1 MPKGDFGNKRN
12 TKGFN
17 KNPNNINRKGRK
29 KNVLNS
35 LTEYLEKTYGSR
47 PPKGEV
53 QDMLQY
59 IECLA
64 VEDLRNFIKD
74 ENIPVIIQAYGRL
87 LLSGDPKELRRVQ
100 GAEMIND
107 RLHGKPKQAT
117 EITGKDGKDLIPPQI
132 TEIEIIKTQK

>member
-59 IECLA
+59 IECLP
-64 VEDLRNFIKD
+64 VEDLKNFIKD
-74 ENIPVIIQAYGRL
+74 PNIPVIIQAYGRL
-87 LLSGDPKELRRVQ
+87 LLSGEPKELRRVQ
-100 GAEMIND
+100 GAELIND
-107 RLHGKPKQAT
+107 RLHGRPKQAT
-117 EITGKDGKDLIPPQI
+117 EITGKDGKDLTINFVPA
-132 TEIEIIKTQK
+132 KK

>member
-1 MPKGDFGNKRN
+1 VSRENYERTIKN
-12 TKGFN
+12 KGFD

-100 GAEMIND
+100 GAELIND
-107 RLHGKPKQAT
+107 RLHGRPKQAT
-117 EITGKDGKDLIPPQI
+117 EITGKDGNSLTINFVPAK
-132 TEIEIIKTQK
+132 K

>member
-64 VEDLRNFIKD
+64 VEDLKNFIKD
-74 ENIPVIIQAYGRL
+74 PNIPVIIQAYGRL

-100 GAEMIND
+100 GAELIND
-107 RLHGKPKQAT
+107 RLHGRPKQAT
-117 EITGKDGKDLIPPQI
+117 EITGKDGNDLTINFVPA
-132 TEIEIIKTQK
+132 KK

>member
-35 LTEYLEKTYGSR
+35 LTDYLEKTYGSR

-64 VEDLRNFIKD
+64 VEDLKNFIKD
-74 ENIPVIIQAYGRL
+74 TNIPVIIQAYGRL

-100 GAEMIND
+100 GAELIND

-117 EITGKDGKDLIPPQI
+117 EITGKDGSNLTINFVPAK
-132 TEIEIIKTQK
+132 K

>member
-59 IECLA
+59 IECLP
-64 VEDLRNFIKD
+64 VEDLKNFIKD
-74 ENIPVIIQAYGRL
+74 PNIPVIIQAYGRL
-87 LLSGDPKELRRVQ
+87 LLSGEPKELRRVQ
-100 GAEMIND
+100 GAELIND
-107 RLHGKPKQAT
+107 RLHGRPKQAT
-117 EITGKDGKDLIPPQI
+117 EITGKDGNSLTINFIPA
-132 TEIEIIKTQK
+132 KK

>member
-59 IECLA
+59 IECLP
-64 VEDLRNFIKD
+64 VEDLKNFIKD
-74 ENIPVIIQAYGRL
+74 PNIPVIIQAYGRL

-100 GAEMIND
+100 GAELIND
-107 RLHGKPKQAT
+107 RLHGRPKQAT
-117 EITGKDGKDLIPPQI
+117 EITGKDGDSLTINFVPAK
-132 TEIEIIKTQK
+132 K

>member
-100 GAEMIND
+100 GAELIND
-107 RLHGKPKQAT
+107 RLHGRPKQAT
-117 EITGKDGKDLIPPQI
+117 EITGKDGNSLTINFVPAK
-132 TEIEIIKTQK
+132 K

>member
-59 IECLA
+59 IECLP
-64 VEDLRNFIKD
+64 VEDLKNFIKD
-74 ENIPVIIQAYGRL
+74 PNIPVIIQAYGRL
-87 LLSGDPKELRRVQ
+87 LLSGEPKELRRVQ
-100 GAEMIND
+100 GAELIND
-107 RLHGKPKQAT
+107 RLHGRPKQAT
-117 EITGKDGKDLIPPQI
+117 EITGKDGNSLTINFVPAK
-132 TEIEIIKTQK
+132 K

>member
-100 GAEMIND
+100 GAELIND
-107 RLHGKPKQAT
+107 RLHGRPKQAT
-117 EITGKDGKDLIPPQI
+117 EITGKDGDSLTINFVPAK
-132 TEIEIIKTQK
+132 K

>member
-17 KNPNNINRKGRK
+17 KNPNNINRKGRN

-64 VEDLRNFIKD
+64 VEDLKNFIKD
-74 ENIPVIIQAYGRL
+74 PNIPVIIQAYGRL

-100 GAEMIND
+100 GAELIND
-107 RLHGKPKQAT
+107 RLHGRPKQAT
-117 EITGKDGKDLIPPQI
+117 EITGKDGSNLTINFVPAK
-132 TEIEIIKTQK
+132 K